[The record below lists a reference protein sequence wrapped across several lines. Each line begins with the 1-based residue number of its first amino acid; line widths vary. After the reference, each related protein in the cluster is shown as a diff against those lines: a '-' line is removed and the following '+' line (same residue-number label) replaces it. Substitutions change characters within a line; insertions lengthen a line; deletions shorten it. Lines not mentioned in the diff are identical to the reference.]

1 MILVEVQTPFE
12 IYNQLICPST
22 NWRVSTPVLLS
33 IQISD
38 HCIYTAMRLII
49 STKWRNWR
57 KCPIWDD
64 SRCTGTRSVCS
75 FIVFFC
81 KFHIQTIFHNT
92 VPLLSVNYLSW
103 SPLIFLA
110 SRRTTVSSQPMS
122 MWKKFE
128 KCNEENY
135 HEELYLY
142 TENIYFYKILSF
154 CLFRAMAENEVEE
167 VKDNTKVRG

>member
-1 MILVEVQTPFE
+1 MQSIIL
-12 IYNQLICPST
+12 
-22 NWRVSTPVLLS
+22 
-33 IQISD
+33 
-38 HCIYTAMRLII
+38 
-49 STKWRNWR
+49 TKWRNLK

-64 SRCTGTRSVCS
+64 SPCTGTRSVGPLHIR
-75 FIVFFC
+75 FLWRNTFHIYDVIVFFSWKSSFV
-81 KFHIQTIFHNT
+81 KFTLQTIFHNT
-92 VPLLSVNYLSW
+92 VPLLSVNYLS
-103 SPLIFLA
+103 SNPSIFLA
-110 SRRTTVSSQPMS
+110 SRKTTASSLPMS

-142 TENIYFYKILSF
+142 TENIYFYTKKVFEFL